1 MCVLLQDSGVTLIE
15 GVGKG
20 GVRGECL
27 ARVGELGSQGEGA
40 ELVED
45 GLLLGLAKE
54 EKLGVAVHEV
64 SIVKIGVGFEAVGW
78 ERLLLAGL
86 LFCVLGEATPVEEV
100 LPEVIDGV
108 ALVEFVK
115 HLTDGVAAGK
125 MQGCRTGIARQAL
138 RGIEL
143 VDEPRDENGLCGV
156 MYVNGV
162 EVHDVVRNLRVFDET
177 AISEV
182 CTDNVATGTAQ
193 QAHERGICSH
203 IMETWA

>member
-20 GVRGECL
+20 GVMGECL

-45 GLLLGLAKE
+45 GLLLGFAKK
-54 EKLGVAVHEV
+54 EKPGVAVHEV

-78 ERLLLAGL
+78 EWLLLAGL

-100 LPEVIDGV
+100 LPEVLGGV

-125 MQGCRTGIARQAL
+125 MQFSRTGITRQAL

-156 MYVNGV
+156 MDVKRV
-162 EVHDVVRNLRVFDET
+162 EVDDVVGNLRVFDET
-177 AISEV
+177 AISEI

-193 QAHERGICSH
+193 QAHERGIGNH